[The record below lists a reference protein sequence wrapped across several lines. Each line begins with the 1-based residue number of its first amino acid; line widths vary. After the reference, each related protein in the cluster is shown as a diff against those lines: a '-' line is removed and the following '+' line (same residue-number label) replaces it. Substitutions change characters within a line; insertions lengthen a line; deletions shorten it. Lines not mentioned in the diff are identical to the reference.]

1 MSNDIS
7 IDLSVVVPLFNEEQ
21 NLPNLYRRLKEVCT
35 SITDSHEI
43 IFVDDGSS
51 DSTRQGLQNME
62 DPQSYYLH
70 LSRNFG
76 HQIAV
81 SAGLEYS
88 RGEAVVIIDGDLQ
101 DPPELIPELYAK
113 YNEGYNVVY
122 ARRKKRKGESV
133 FKLITAKAFYRIL
146 NRLTSINIPVD
157 TGDFRLIDRQV
168 VAYLSKMPEH
178 NKFLRGQIAW
188 LGMRQTDVLYDR
200 DAREHGTTGYSFK
213 KMLNL
218 AISGITGFS
227 DQPLKLVTRL
237 GLSISVLSFGLIL
250 YALYSHFILGETIT
264 GWTSLIFAISFF
276 GGIQLI
282 SLGIIGE
289 YLSRIHQNVQDR
301 PLYIVQDSNHPK
313 HHFNSRLNK
322 QPSQNT

>member
-1 MSNDIS
+1 MSNSAYIE
-7 IDLSVVVPLFNEEQ
+7 LSVVVPVFNEEQ
-21 NLPNLYRRLKEVCT
+21 NLSNLHHRLKVVCE
-35 SITDSHEI
+35 SISSSYEI

-51 DSTRQGLQNME
+51 DATLLGLQQITDE
-62 DPQSYYLH
+62 KAFFLQ

-81 SAGLEYS
+81 SAGLEYT
-88 RGEAVVIIDGDLQ
+88 RGEAVIIIDGDLQ
-101 DPPELIPELYAK
+101 DPPELIPALYAK
-113 YNEGYNVVY
+113 FKEGYNVVY
-122 ARRKKRKGESV
+122 AKRNKRKGESP
-133 FKLITAKAFYRIL
+133 FKLITAKAFYRFL
-146 NRLTSINIPVD
+146 NHLTSVEIPLD
-157 TGDFRLIDRQV
+157 TGDFRLIDRRV
-168 VAYLSKMPEH
+168 VEYLSQMPEH

-188 LGMRQTDVLYDR
+188 LGMRQTEVLYDR

-218 AISGITGFS
+218 AVTGITGFS

-250 YALYSHFILGETIT
+250 YALYSHFILDETIT

-289 YLSRIHQNVQDR
+289 YLSRIHQNVQGR
-301 PLYIVQDSNHPK
+301 PLYIVQNSNHPK
-313 HHFNSRLNK
+313 HQQQIIR
-322 QPSQNT
+322 